1 MKLKSNVFAVR
12 LSPVVIFL
20 LRKMSEHT
28 GNPIGFVVA
37 EAVHKYVNTYPISRT
52 RMAKW
57 LREYRAT
64 EEEKIEPN
72 NT

>member
-1 MKLKSNVFAVR
+1 MKNKTNVLHVR
-12 LSPVVIFL
+12 VSPWVAFE

-28 GNPIGFVVA
+28 GNPIGFVLA
-37 EAVHKYVNTYPISRT
+37 EAVHKYVNSYPISKT

-64 EEEKIEPN
+64 EEQKIEPK
-72 NT
+72 

>member
-1 MKLKSNVFAVR
+1 MKSNSNVLHVR
-12 LSPVVIFL
+12 VSPIWAFY

-28 GNPIGFVVA
+28 GNPIGFVLS
-37 EAVHKYVNTYPISRT
+37 EAVHKYVNTYPISKT

-64 EEEKIEPN
+64 EEQKIEPK
-72 NT
+72 